1 MEKKKLKI
9 QELKVQSFITE
20 LDPEIAQTAKGGEG
34 EGTISKLSKTS
45 AWTVSIYASIE
56 ISKEVTKAKSWF
68 PYEDS
73 TECTKIT
80 TTTGTT
86 TAA

>member
-9 QELKVQSFITE
+9 QELKVQSFVTE

-34 EGTISKLSKTS
+34 EGSISKTS
-45 AWTVSIYASIE
+45 AWSVSVYSVIE
-56 ISKEVTKAKSWF
+56 VSKEITKAKSWF